1 LIEATYPGAMN
12 NLGNALKEMDLFIYA
27 LRAWQTALRIEGA
40 RHADVFSNMM
50 HLRMFICD
58 WDHWDRRYQVFFFF
72 GFFHMR

>member
-1 LIEATYPGAMN
+1 MN